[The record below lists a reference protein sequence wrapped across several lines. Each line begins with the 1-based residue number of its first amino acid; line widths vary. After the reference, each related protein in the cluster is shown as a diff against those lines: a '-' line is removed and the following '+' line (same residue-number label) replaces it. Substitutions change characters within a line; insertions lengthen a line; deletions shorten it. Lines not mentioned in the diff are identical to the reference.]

1 MTTKI
6 VCIVAVAV
14 VVVGLMFL
22 ADRLIPKSGDDVSA
36 DGEKAE
42 D

>member
-6 VCIVAVAV
+6 VCIVAVAAV
-14 VVVGLMFL
+14 VVALMFL
-22 ADRLIPKSGDDVSA
+22 ADRLIPKGEDKSA
-36 DGEKAE
+36 DGEKTK